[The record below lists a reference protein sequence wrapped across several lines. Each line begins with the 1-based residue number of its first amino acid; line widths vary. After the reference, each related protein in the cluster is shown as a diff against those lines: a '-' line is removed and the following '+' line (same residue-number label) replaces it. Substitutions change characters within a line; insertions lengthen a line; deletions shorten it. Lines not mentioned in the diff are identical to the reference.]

1 VAHVLVNVTILDM
14 NDNCPMFV
22 NLPYYAVVSV
32 DAIKGS
38 LVYKVGCKLI
48 WPFNGARVLH
58 LCHERARAPRL
69 IKLEVKRASSLGL
82 KAFIHKL
89 LMLTA

>member
-1 VAHVLVNVTILDM
+1 MFCSQARSDENRIDRPRVAHVLVNVTILDM

-48 WPFNGARVLH
+48 LPFNGARALH
-58 LCHERARAPRL
+58 LSHERAH
-69 IKLEVKRASSLGL
+69 VS
-82 KAFIHKL
+82 
-89 LMLTA
+89 

>member
-1 VAHVLVNVTILDM
+1 VAHVVVNVTILDM

-38 LVYKVGCKLI
+38 QVYKVGL
-48 WPFNGARVLH
+48 PHF
-58 LCHERARAPRL
+58 
-69 IKLEVKRASSLGL
+69 
-82 KAFIHKL
+82 
-89 LMLTA
+89 

>member
-1 VAHVLVNVTILDM
+1 MFCSQARSDENRIDRPRVAHVLVNVTILDM

-48 WPFNGARVLH
+48 WQFNGARALH
-58 LCHERARAPRL
+58 LCH
-69 IKLEVKRASSLGL
+69 KRAHVS
-82 KAFIHKL
+82 
-89 LMLTA
+89 